1 MNNKRQG
8 ELYGTDINDDDNDND
23 KTEVNWNDNLLRV

>member
-8 ELYGTDINDDDNDND
+8 ELYGTDIDDDDNDND